1 MYEKMMSDYQN
12 SEGSALNEAL
22 KTANSWEGLLNQISN
37 NWTSFVGSF
46 VTDGLA
52 TGALKTVNGLTKGID
67 SLVKSLGA
75 LPTVALAAFGFLAFK
90 NIGRTNSCSLFK
102 NNIIEYALLA

>member
-46 VTDGLA
+46 VTDDLS
-52 TGALKTVNGLTKGID
+52 TGALKTVNGLTKGVD
-67 SLVKSLGA
+67 LLVKSLGA
-75 LPTVALAAFGFLAFK
+75 LPTIATVAMGILGAKGHGKLYVS
-90 NIGRTNSCSLFK
+90 NISPICPV
-102 NNIIEYALLA
+102 YC